1 MFFILKIAGL
11 FGLLLVA
18 SLFSFL
24 ETASVAIS
32 EHRLISLAG
41 KEYWAVYALKLKRR
55 LEPVLIFS
63 LFGNSFFNALV
74 TTLSTMLV
82 MQLFARSHLALT
94 LATLIVTLMIIIF
107 SEATPKIIAAKM
119 PITVLKFVAIPLY
132 YLFIVTQP
140 LIWLIDK
147 IVYIITRLLRVGNTN
162 GTSMDELKAIIADK
176 RSPFKE
182 QHRSILLNSLELEQL
197 TVKEVVIPLRNVEI
211 IDLSDDL
218 DEIHEQLRQS
228 HHTRVIVCE
237 NGIDNISGYLHVKDI
252 LTLTDQKYSLDDLRG
267 IIRDISYIP
276 DFTSM
281 IRQISRAQKVR
292 ERIFVVVNEY
302 GDTLGI
308 ACIEDML
315 EIVFG
320 DFTTDAPHRSYLM
333 IKEDDNNF
341 IVDGAT
347 LVREFNEA
355 FNLALP
361 FNYEAMSI
369 NGLILKHLRMI
380 PPAGICFRVDNL
392 SFEVLQV
399 GQYWVERVRISILN
413 TTMAGIEK

>member
-1 MFFILKIAGL
+1 MFFILQLVSL
-11 FGLLLVA
+11 FGLLLIA

-24 ETASVAIS
+24 ETASVAVS

-41 KEYWAVYALKLKRR
+41 KEYWASYALKLKRK

-82 MQLFARSHLALT
+82 MHLFGDSHLALT
-94 LATLIVTLMIIIF
+94 LATLVVTLMIIIF
-107 SEATPKIIAAKM
+107 SEAAPKIIAAKM
-119 PITVLKFVAIPLY
+119 PLGVLKLISIPLY
-132 YLFIVTQP
+132 YLFIITQP

-147 IVYIITRLLRVGNTN
+147 IVYLITRLLKVGNAD

-182 QHRSILLNSLELEQL
+182 RHRTILLNSLELEQL

-211 IDLSDDL
+211 IDFS
-218 DEIHEQLRQS
+218 DEIDEIYEQLRQS

-237 NGIDNISGYLHVKDI
+237 NGIDNILGYLHVKDV
-252 LTLTDQKYSLDDLRG
+252 LTLTDQKYSLADLRE
-267 IIRDISYIP
+267 IIREISYIP
-276 DFTSM
+276 DFTLM

-320 DFTTDAPHRSYLM
+320 DFTTDAPHRNYLM
-333 IKEDDNNF
+333 IREDANNF

-355 FNLALP
+355 YDLQLP
-361 FNYEAMSI
+361 FSYEAMSV
-369 NGLILKHLRMI
+369 NGLIFKQLRMI
-380 PPAGICFRVDNL
+380 PPAGLCFRIGNI
-392 SFEVLQV
+392 SFEILQV
-399 GQYWVERVRISILN
+399 GQYWVERARISLL
-413 TTMAGIEK
+413 TGK